1 MEEPPPSDCPSSSGD
16 GGPASAVPEANEL
29 LVAHHRRASSIV
41 FGSCNSQH
49 YDQPFWDVIRERN
62 PTAFVWAGDAVYADD
77 RMQSRQQRKRQPK
90 PEPEGAEE
98 QGPPKPQT
106 PGTETPTT
114 TTTTSKHK
122 HATPEYLRL
131 LYEEQKKVEGYRK
144 LLLDD
149 NHGAGER
156 ISVFGTIDD
165 HDYGIDNGDET
176 FEFRRENGMEFT
188 RFLGLDDESSAVS
201 RRAAKGRGVYG
212 VQVYDFAPNRA
223 RRLLSDSEAGLDPD
237 VVSEEAFREDE
248 RGDRRGS
255 TATTDDDDDDD
266 EHPAVLGWP
275 EKYEALGGVVV
286 EQPPGG
292 TTARGP
298 RIIRNGFDVHAAT
311 ETELSDLDVK
321 HWPTWTTGDKPKWD
335 VGNLVADKEMP
346 YGELSYMVTG
356 KLEITATSSEGTT
369 TVVVGAGDL
378 VTFPRGFV
386 ASWKILE
393 ELTWHYYLY

>member
-1 MEEPPPSDCPSSSGD
+1 MALVCSTDIAFLFFLCCVLSGSSSAFTAPRSG
-16 GGPASAVPEANEL
+16 V
-29 LVAHHRRASSIV
+29 
-41 FGSCNSQH
+41 QH
-49 YDQPFWDVIRERN
+49 GVLAA
-62 PTAFVWAGDAVYADD
+62 TAAAA
-77 RMQSRQQRKRQPK
+77 
-90 PEPEGAEE
+90 
-98 QGPPKPQT
+98 
-106 PGTETPTT
+106 
-114 TTTTSKHK
+114 TTTSRG
-122 HATPEYLRL
+122 ATHGLRCSA
-131 LYEEQKKVEGYRK
+131 Q
-144 LLLDD
+144 
-149 NHGAGER
+149 
-156 ISVFGTIDD
+156 S
-165 HDYGIDNGDET
+165 
-176 FEFRRENGMEFT
+176 EN
-188 RFLGLDDESSAVS
+188 
-201 RRAAKGRGVYG
+201 
-212 VQVYDFAPNRA
+212 
-223 RRLLSDSEAGLDPD
+223 
-237 VVSEEAFREDE
+237 VVAD
-248 RGDRRGS
+248 
-255 TATTDDDDDDD
+255 DDDDDDD